1 MRASITGLVGK
12 VIMIG
17 LLGMLL
23 LSLLGRYE
31 GFIGIGA
38 IPGLMGSSP

>member
-1 MRASITGLVGK
+1 MMGAITGLVGK
-12 VIMIG
+12 VVMIG
-17 LLGMLL
+17 LPGMP
-23 LSLLGRYE
+23 LLGSGYE